1 MIWALLIT
9 MLIKMIAGPEQLFTV
24 PKLDKEIKTHISD
37 KEQKKELLSIVKT
50 AKKEIKA
57 FNKETDKAKKKL
69 KKLTSSRDDELDE
82 IKTLFDDI
90 KLEWPESRDEMAR
103 DRSKKAKSLSIK
115 NQLFGSKT
123 KPKSSRSHTAKKP
136 KTGLR
141 KKPKSVQSK
150 VKKKR

>member
-37 KEQKKELLSIVKT
+37 KERRKNLLSIVKT

-69 KKLTSSRDDELDE
+69 KRLTDSKDDELDE
-82 IKTLFDDI
+82 IKTLFDVNF
-90 KLEWPESRDEMAR
+90 ESR
-103 DRSKKAKSLSIK
+103 KKFQKSM
-115 NQLFGSKT
+115 
-123 KPKSSRSHTAKKP
+123 
-136 KTGLR
+136 
-141 KKPKSVQSK
+141 VD
-150 VKKKR
+150 KRL